1 VANRRRPVAIPAAED
16 GKYCPLAA
24 WKAWESEVR
33 SRSGEAAFAFPDLR
47 SLREPSQSLS
57 PPALS
62 HVVRLRARAAL
73 LRGRYSFT
81 SLRIG
86 FIRTAARASVPMHLV
101 YQQAGVQALQ
111 SIELHYR
118 RERLLQHN
126 LIDHLGL

>member
-1 VANRRRPVAIPAAED
+1 M
-16 GKYCPLAA
+16 
-24 WKAWESEVR
+24 R

-47 SLREPSQSLS
+47 SLRDPSQPLS

-62 HVVRLRARAAL
+62 HVVRLRSRAAL

-86 FIRTAARASVPMHLV
+86 FIRTAARASVPIHLV